1 MIQLTAVFDWLVY
14 INSFSG
20 SPKVPSP
27 TSPPASAT
35 TQRSNSYRRAVQVS
49 SRDSPAGSSP
59 ASPSSGGSAPE
70 SDHNA
75 GIATGKKLTSER
87 SSKLKKDPLKKRTGK
102 EPSQGPIWTSPPK
115 AVVANHS
122 TNALILNGATKQPE
136 IAQQREQKSAFT
148 APRYNQWTIPRNNA
162 LPSPPRTYSGFDDGD
177 DGGFNVSEVPEL
189 KVEMP
194 RQSSFLRRVQGK
206 LK

>member
-1 MIQLTAVFDWLVY
+1 M
-14 INSFSG
+14 
-20 SPKVPSP
+20 
-27 TSPPASAT
+27 
-35 TQRSNSYRRAVQVS
+35 S

-59 ASPSSGGSAPE
+59 TSPSSGGSAPE
-70 SDHNA
+70 SYDNA
-75 GIATGKKLTSER
+75 GIATGKKHAIASRKDIVTSER
-87 SSKLKKDPLKKRTGK
+87 SSKSKKDPLKKRTGK

-122 TNALILNGATKQPE
+122 TNAFILNGATKQPE

-148 APRYNQWTIPRNNA
+148 TPRYNQWTIPRNNA
-162 LPSPPRTYSGFDDGD
+162 LPSPTRTYSGFDDGV
-177 DGGFNVSEVPEL
+177 DGEFNVSEVPEL